1 MSVGR
6 LHVITPPHVD
16 DALVN
21 ATGAALE
28 AGAPV
33 IQVRAKNLNDRQWY
47 SFGRRLRDM
56 VIDCGVICVVNDRC
70 DIALGVGAH
79 GVHLGADDLPVGVA
93 RRLLGEEMI
102 IGATVR
108 DPEQARRARDEGASY
123 LGVGPCYASTT
134 KSVGLPDPM
143 GLAGI
148 AAVSGAV
155 ELPVIAIAGV
165 TLERVPELLD
175 AGAYGVAVVSA
186 IYSASDPG
194 QATRAFLEVLG

>member
-16 DALVN
+16 VALGD

-33 IQVRAKNLNDRQWY
+33 IQLRAKNLNDRQWY
-47 SFGRRLRDM
+47 GFGRRLRNM
-56 VIDCGVICVVNDRC
+56 VIDRGAICVVNDRC

-102 IGATVR
+102 IGATAR
-108 DPEQARRARDEGASY
+108 DPEQARRARDEGATY

-134 KSVGLPDPM
+134 KSDGLPDPM
-143 GLAGI
+143 GPAGI

-175 AGAYGVAVVSA
+175 AGAYGVAVVGA
-186 IYSASDPG
+186 IYSAPDPG